1 MLTIL
6 HTLLKSNKLQQI
18 EGKIA
23 LVQICI
29 GYDLVTSLVVFMIG
43 SAIDSLLFSLGAVT
57 YYLSLS

>member
-29 GYDLVTSLVVFMIG
+29 GYDLAIVTSLVVFMIG
-43 SAIDSLLFSLGAVT
+43 SAIDSLLFSLGAVS
-57 YYLSLS
+57 Y